1 MVFHPSHRP
10 LEIATRFPQFHSP
23 DDDISPTNKKHK
35 GTLLSSYRGGHFY
48 WALTPPESR
57 QKRPVALC
65 YNAPQAAIRRGAMK
79 LLDRVDL
86 ILKQK
91 GSQVYSIT
99 PHVTVYEALE
109 KMAANSIGA
118 LVVMDGT
125 DLVGIISERDY
136 ARKVILNGRSSKEM
150 KVHEIMSSQTVTVNL
165 RTTVDECMQRMTDK
179 RCRHLPVVEGGRVVG
194 VLSLGDLVHWIITAQ
209 DRTIRQLEDYITGGY
224 PA

>member
-1 MVFHPSHRP
+1 
-10 LEIATRFPQFHSP
+10 
-23 DDDISPTNKKHK
+23 
-35 GTLLSSYRGGHFY
+35 
-48 WALTPPESR
+48 
-57 QKRPVALC
+57 
-65 YNAPQAAIRRGAMK
+65 MK

-165 RTTVDECMQRMTDK
+165 RTTVDEGMQLMTDK

-209 DRTIRQLEDYITGGY
+209 DLEIRQLEDYITGGY

>member
-1 MVFHPSHRP
+1 
-10 LEIATRFPQFHSP
+10 
-23 DDDISPTNKKHK
+23 
-35 GTLLSSYRGGHFY
+35 
-48 WALTPPESR
+48 
-57 QKRPVALC
+57 
-65 YNAPQAAIRRGAMK
+65 MK

-136 ARKVILNGRSSKEM
+136 ARKVILSGRSSKEM

-224 PA
+224 HA